1 VTPDFFRALR
11 VPLVEG
17 RFLAPEDG
25 PNAPLVVAVSEN
37 MARRVWPDQD
47 PVGKRIRFGGT
58 QSKELWRT
66 VVGVVGDVK
75 NSPWDKEPG
84 LTAYFP
90 FAQVPQAS
98 SGLVVRTAGDPLALA
113 AAARAQVRSVD
124 PDQPPYDLR
133 TLDQLISDDLS
144 GVEASANMMLAFGV
158 IALVLSAAGIFAVM
172 AYSVLQR
179 THEIGVR
186 MALGAEHADVVR
198 LVVGYAIKLALIGLA
213 IGIPCA
219 LALTHALS
227 SVLFGVI
234 RMDPL
239 TFATFTVLLALVA
252 ILAAYVPAR
261 WATKVDPIIALRCE

>member
-1 VTPDFFRALR
+1 
-11 VPLVEG
+11 
-17 RFLAPEDG
+17 
-25 PNAPLVVAVSEN
+25 VVAVSEN
-37 MARRVWPDQD
+37 MARRVWPGQD
-47 PVGKRIRFGGT
+47 PVGKRIKFGGAP
-58 QSKELWRT
+58 SKEPWRT

-90 FAQVPQAS
+90 FDQLPQTSA
-98 SGLVVRTAGDPLALA
+98 GLVIRTSGDPIALA
-113 AAARAQVRSVD
+113 AVARAQVLSLD
-124 PDQPPYDLR
+124 PGQPPYDAR
-133 TLDQLISDDLS
+133 TLEQVISDDVS
-144 GVEASANMMLAFGV
+144 GVEFSAKMMLVFGV

-198 LVVGYAIKLALIGLA
+198 LVVGYAIKLAIIGLA
-213 IGIPCA
+213 IGILFT
-219 LALTHALS
+219 LALTYFLS

-239 TFATFTVLLALVA
+239 TFATFTVLLALMAV
-252 ILAAYVPAR
+252 LAAYVPAR
-261 WATKVDPIIALRCE
+261 WAARVDPMIALRCE